1 MKLIIHENSDITET
15 EITIDCKEIDERLQ
29 KLVRQIKQ
37 YTYLF
42 PVRTECGQSLLSAE
56 DVYYIDS
63 VDSNTFIY
71 TEKEVYSSQETLS
84 ELENKLI
91 DSTFVRISKSCILN
105 TAFLK
110 SVQPLWN
117 SRLEAF
123 LMNEE
128 KLIISRHYVKN
139 IREKING

>member
-1 MKLIIHENSDITET
+1 MKLTIHESSNILET
-15 EITIDCKEIDERLQ
+15 EVTIHCKAMDEHLQ
-29 KLVRQIKQ
+29 KLIRQIKQ

-42 PVRTECGQSLLSAE
+42 PARTECGQLLVPAE
-56 DVYYIDS
+56 NVYYIDS
-63 VDSNTFIY
+63 VDSKTFLY
-71 TEKEVYSSQETLS
+71 TENEVFSSQETLS
-84 ELENKLI
+84 ELESKLL
-91 DSTFVRISKSCILN
+91 DSTFVRISKNCILN
-105 TAFLK
+105 IAFLK